1 MTDFGGKT
9 SIFSHPVYLFLRKF
23 SLQDSRGGSGTG
35 FTPMLEEAVKV
46 NTEQLVKLVN
56 GTEKPTAAN
65 LARLRS
71 GSLTVTAGVIK
82 ALQRD
87 PDNAALTGRLAGE
100 LAMADTVE
108 TALLMR
114 RMIMTGMSEPYAAAQ
129 DAAIEEGSRRIEAL
143 DREIAALKNE
153 MELKREL
160 ARNSVL
166 TIIERENERVGNN
179 PMIQQTDNADSR
191 MHALEVPDEE

>member
-1 MTDFGGKT
+1 
-9 SIFSHPVYLFLRKF
+9 
-23 SLQDSRGGSGTG
+23 
-35 FTPMLEEAVKV
+35 
-46 NTEQLVKLVN
+46 
-56 GTEKPTAAN
+56 
-65 LARLRS
+65 
-71 GSLTVTAGVIK
+71 GVIK

-129 DAAIEEGSRRIEAL
+129 DAAIEEGSRRIEVL

-191 MHALEVPDEE
+191 MHTLEAPDEE

>member
-1 MTDFGGKT
+1 M
-9 SIFSHPVYLFLRKF
+9 
-23 SLQDSRGGSGTG
+23 
-35 FTPMLEEAVKV
+35 
-46 NTEQLVKLVN
+46 
-56 GTEKPTAAN
+56 
-65 LARLRS
+65 
-71 GSLTVTAGVIK
+71 IK
-82 ALQRD
+82 ALQQD

-114 RMIMTGMSEPYAAAQ
+114 RMIVTGMSEPNAMLQ
-129 DAAIEEGSRRIEAL
+129 DDALAEGERRIEAL

-166 TIIERENERVGNN
+166 TIIERENQRVGVN
-179 PMIQQTDNADSR
+179 PQTESADNTDTR
-191 MHALEVPDEE
+191 INQLEQGRNEDE

>member
-1 MTDFGGKT
+1 M
-9 SIFSHPVYLFLRKF
+9 
-23 SLQDSRGGSGTG
+23 
-35 FTPMLEEAVKV
+35 
-46 NTEQLVKLVN
+46 
-56 GTEKPTAAN
+56 
-65 LARLRS
+65 
-71 GSLTVTAGVIK
+71 IK

-129 DAAIEEGSRRIEAL
+129 DVAIEEGSRRIEAL

>member
-1 MTDFGGKT
+1 M
-9 SIFSHPVYLFLRKF
+9 
-23 SLQDSRGGSGTG
+23 
-35 FTPMLEEAVKV
+35 
-46 NTEQLVKLVN
+46 KLVN
-56 GTEKPTAAN
+56 GPEKPTAAN

-114 RMIMTGMSEPYAAAQ
+114 RMIMTGMSEPNATEQPRAVA
-129 DAAIEEGSRRIEAL
+129 DGERRIEAL

-191 MHALEVPDEE
+191 MHTLEVPDEE